1 MNEMTVTS
9 VEYAAELDGSNSSNT
24 VLAVIDGVTMSVP
37 MDTANRHYQ
46 AILDWVAD
54 GNTIQDAS

>member
-1 MNEMTVTS
+1 MDGMTITS
-9 VEYAAELDGSNSSNT
+9 AQYKTDPDGNNNA
-24 VLAVIDGVTMSVP
+24 VKAVIDGNTLHVP
-37 MDTANRHYQ
+37 LDTANRHYQ

>member
-1 MNEMTVTS
+1 MNITS
-9 VEYAAELDGSNSSNT
+9 AQYLEDEFNSGTNIA
-24 VLAVIDGVTMSVP
+24 VDAVIDGETLRVP

-54 GNTIQDAS
+54 GNTIQDAD

>member
-1 MNEMTVTS
+1 MDNVTITSAQYVQVDSVNDTIKATIEGETVF
-9 VEYAAELDGSNSSNT
+9 
-24 VLAVIDGVTMSVP
+24 VP
-37 MDTANRHYQ
+37 MDTANRDYQ

>member
-1 MNEMTVTS
+1 MSNYAITS
-9 VEYAAELDGSNSSNT
+9 AQYQQDASNNNVSVWAN
-24 VLAVIDGVTMSVP
+24 INGVYMSVP
-37 MDTANRHYQ
+37 MDTDNTDYQ